1 MLNNFLPLG
10 HFDTFDV
17 VAKLHKLSPHTWKG
31 VPERGEVNNDLI
43 GRGASLLL
51 RAHDGITS
59 ENWLENLSVDDL
71 PALAEWESMQR
82 LLDRAAGAIMAH
94 PLGGQFLSGEM
105 GRAMVSRL
113 DPGSTIF
120 WHLDDGPYHSRTM
133 RFHLPLV
140 TNPGCLMYS
149 GPETLHLP
157 AGSLWWFNNHVR
169 HSAANWGQHM
179 RLHLIFEMC
188 RK

>member
-1 MLNNFLPLG
+1 LLNNFLPLG
-10 HFDTFDV
+10 HLDTFDV
-17 VAKLHKLSPHTWKG
+17 VAKLHKLAPHTWEG
-31 VPERGEVNNDLI
+31 VPERGEVNSDMI

-51 RAHDGITS
+51 RGHDPITH
-59 ENWLENLSVDDL
+59 ENWLHDLPVSDL
-71 PALAEWESMQR
+71 PALAEWLSMRR
-82 LLDRAAGAIMAH
+82 LLDQASSAIMGHQLGAH
-94 PLGGQFLSGEM
+94 FLSGEM
-105 GRAMVSRL
+105 ARTMVSRL

-120 WHLDDGPYHSRTM
+120 WHLDDGPYHGRTM

-157 AGSLWWFNNHVR
+157 AGSLFWFNNHVR
-169 HSAANWGQHM
+169 HSAANWGPFM
-179 RLHLIFEMC
+179 RLHLIFEMY